1 MKFIVVE
8 IQTAQ
13 DGTVA
18 TLINSYDS
26 RREAESRYHTILAA
40 AAISTLPI
48 HAAMLMTEHGKP
60 IKYEAYDNEEA
71 AQ

>member
-1 MKFIVVE
+1 MAFIVVE

-13 DGTVA
+13 DGSVG

-26 RREAESRYHTILAA
+26 RKNAESRYHQILAA
-40 AAISTLPI
+40 AAISELPV

-60 IKYEAYDNEEA
+60 IKYESYDHEEE
-71 AQ
+71 